1 MLLPF
6 GTLSEDNAFLRLIV
20 FLLALISNLHSVI
33 TILLVYYC
41 IFLLVLLTICI
52 VFLSHTT
59 DEKLQKASEIVQKN
73 YSWYLSPDIKKK
85 KKPNRDLDFLHQIL
99 SERLEFLPL
108 ANNLFKTRKYLRT
121 HEFGFMATGEIHF
134 L

>member
-6 GTLSEDNAFLRLIV
+6 RTLSEDNAFLRLIV

-33 TILLVYYC
+33 IILFVYYC
-41 IFLLVLLTICI
+41 IFLLVLLAICI

-73 YSWYLSPDIKKK
+73 YLWCLSPDRKKK
-85 KKPNRDLDFLHQIL
+85 KNPTGAWTFYI
-99 SERLEFLPL
+99 
-108 ANNLFKTRKYLRT
+108 KY
-121 HEFGFMATGEIHF
+121 FQNV
-134 L
+134 